1 MTPFVVLLFLSSVCT
16 TQSNIGEWNGCKFQ
30 IEDESAEYFTKWVK
44 ILQGMLA
51 HIKFIFYDKPFNA
64 TDEVL
69 FPDRWMWT
77 FVPPGGGKFYISW
90 PVDYFV
96 YSFGL
101 LDTHSLKYPVTLYVQ
116 TDPENCSILF
126 GGNNTIHE
134 LSNALYNMSEY
145 YLFKLNDLYEYSYWC
160 YITTN
165 SKFRDSTWYMLNQYL
180 GVPLQL
186 FGYKCCR
193 NFVEKRK
200 AICDIRNENIWNIYQ
215 LLPYYI
221 GIIVMAYFPLVVVKI
236 GKHAIDSGEELEN
249 SGSQLLSLETKDTD
263 FLFLKQRGPISIS
276 KLLFG
281 LFGLGDRHPLLVSR
295 IRRTL
300 FVLLTPIIVYVFLL
314 IYHGL
319 GQGLIKEIVKHK
331 IPCGF
336 MSLLGGFTES
346 RDLFLPMFGGPVISL
361 ILYNIV
367 GMIVILVPVDL
378 SKILEL
384 GLPPDTKP
392 FSTLLMLDIATI
404 EKFSKKHCLNFSR
417 YRKVYS
423 VMRGSIYMLINPVFL
438 KFITLFH
445 VRRWNS
451 IMMALCSCCNM
462 SRCLVLLV
470 RVPLFIIYIFWC
482 IFETLLMY
490 IFYGFPIFL
499 FILAVVRGYVRY
511 FKQSYRRIP
520 VVSSICAIIL
530 FPLCCLFYF
539 FMFSIIILQSFTI
552 IGYFI
557 FFLYLSLIVFPSRS
571 FGFIY
576 FVIMFILFVHTVV
589 KEFENEYQALLE
601 LTIKASEKLVKVKIA
616 KELLDDKTK
625 NNSGCCATEC
635 LALTN
640 TIPLGLSYES
650 LSIQYGFQNGEYV
663 LYKEQ
668 VPGVRKDLFEYV
680 IDKFRPVHIAFF
692 HIIIQILCVQVL
704 VLVSIIFISRYI
716 KNFTSDESNE
726 VLNVMSVVVVTMFP
740 NLIRLLFVRMHNKT
754 VRKRKVRQTVMDFWE
769 KKKKFS
775 MEN

>member
-1 MTPFVVLLFLSSVCT
+1 
-16 TQSNIGEWNGCKFQ
+16 
-30 IEDESAEYFTKWVK
+30 
-44 ILQGMLA
+44 
-51 HIKFIFYDKPFNA
+51 
-64 TDEVL
+64 
-69 FPDRWMWT
+69 MWT

-101 LDTHSLKYPVTLYVQ
+101 LDTHSLKYPVKLYVQ

-126 GGNNTIHE
+126 GGNNTIQE

-236 GKHAIDSGEELEN
+236 GKHAIDSGEDLEN
-249 SGSQLLSLETKDTD
+249 SGTQLLSLDTKDTD

-319 GQGLIKEIVKHK
+319 GQDLIKEIVKHK

-404 EKFSKKHCLNFSR
+404 EKFSKKHCLNF
-417 YRKVYS
+417 K
-423 VMRGSIYMLINPVFL
+423 
-438 KFITLFH
+438 
-445 VRRWNS
+445 
-451 IMMALCSCCNM
+451 
-462 SRCLVLLV
+462 
-470 RVPLFIIYIFWC
+470 
-482 IFETLLMY
+482 
-490 IFYGFPIFL
+490 
-499 FILAVVRGYVRY
+499 
-511 FKQSYRRIP
+511 
-520 VVSSICAIIL
+520 
-530 FPLCCLFYF
+530 
-539 FMFSIIILQSFTI
+539 
-552 IGYFI
+552 
-557 FFLYLSLIVFPSRS
+557 
-571 FGFIY
+571 
-576 FVIMFILFVHTVV
+576 
-589 KEFENEYQALLE
+589 FENEYQALLE
-601 LTIKASEKLVKVKIA
+601 LTIKASEKLVKVKIV
-616 KELLDDKTK
+616 KELLEDKTK
-625 NNSGCCATEC
+625 NNSGCRATEC
-635 LALTN
+635 VALTN
-640 TIPLGLSYES
+640 TIPLGMSYES

-668 VPGVRKDLFEYV
+668 VPGVRKDLFEYI
-680 IDKFRPVHIAFF
+680 IDKFRPVHIAFS

-740 NLIRLLFVRMHNKT
+740 NLIRLLFVRMHNKY

-769 KKKKFS
+769 KKKKFA